1 MEKSIIRTCKLG
13 AFFLSACTN
22 LLAPLLL
29 AIRAEFSLNT
39 AMSGALLTAFF
50 AGNFA
55 LCFFSGR
62 LLNRFSKG
70 HCLCVAVTIMTLSCF
85 GVAVSP
91 SFPVLWAGLFLM
103 GACTIVMQVATNAI
117 ATGLAQQGA
126 ASHVAGITAFNGL
139 GACAGLLFAGQCVSL
154 GFSWRMVYIL
164 FGLCSIVATVLCWKT
179 KFIPMPQQDAGHFRD
194 LYTLVSDRR
203 ILPFFLCLLLYSGS
217 ETSICNWLVTYA
229 VENRGFTT
237 FAGSILTALI
247 WLFVFVGRMACSE
260 ASKRVPARWILS
272 GLMPVAAVTTLL
284 IPQLSQI
291 GIWAAVVVLGL
302 ALSGIWPMLASELL
316 RIGGYDQS
324 VTLSTAFLFSF
335 CGNTVIPYGIG
346 QIAEF
351 QTMPIAILSIGGI
364 FAGLFFFFLFAAHRP
379 CVRKIPNQSG
389 S

>member
-203 ILPFFLCLLLYSGS
+203 ILPFSC
-217 ETSICNWLVTYA
+217 
-229 VENRGFTT
+229 
-237 FAGSILTALI
+237 
-247 WLFVFVGRMACSE
+247 ACCCI
-260 ASKRVPARWILS
+260 R
-272 GLMPVAAVTTLL
+272 
-284 IPQLSQI
+284 
-291 GIWAAVVVLGL
+291 
-302 ALSGIWPMLASELL
+302 
-316 RIGGYDQS
+316 
-324 VTLSTAFLFSF
+324 
-335 CGNTVIPYGIG
+335 
-346 QIAEF
+346 
-351 QTMPIAILSIGGI
+351 
-364 FAGLFFFFLFAAHRP
+364 
-379 CVRKIPNQSG
+379 VRKPRFATGWSPMPWKTADLRPLLVP

>member
-1 MEKSIIRTCKLG
+1 M
-13 AFFLSACTN
+13 
-22 LLAPLLL
+22 
-29 AIRAEFSLNT
+29 
-39 AMSGALLTAFF
+39 
-50 AGNFA
+50 
-55 LCFFSGR
+55 
-62 LLNRFSKG
+62 
-70 HCLCVAVTIMTLSCF
+70 
-85 GVAVSP
+85 
-91 SFPVLWAGLFLM
+91 
-103 GACTIVMQVATNAI
+103 
-117 ATGLAQQGA
+117 
-126 ASHVAGITAFNGL
+126 
-139 GACAGLLFAGQCVSL
+139 
-154 GFSWRMVYIL
+154 
-164 FGLCSIVATVLCWKT
+164 
-179 KFIPMPQQDAGHFRD
+179 
-194 LYTLVSDRR
+194 
-203 ILPFFLCLLLYSGS
+203 
-217 ETSICNWLVTYA
+217 
-229 VENRGFTT
+229 ENRRFTT

-247 WLFVFVGRMACSE
+247 WLFVFVGRMTCSE

-316 RIGGYDQS
+316 RIGGYNQS

-364 FAGLFFFFLFAAHRP
+364 FAGLFFFFFLFAAHRP